1 MSPSTPFI
9 TADGQIDTAQVL
21 AEAIPIAKLIVL
33 VVAVALVPALFVF
46 TLGGSSPVG
55 IVFLIAMQF
64 VLAVGGAIV
73 LMYVVT
79 RAIQL
84 AER

>member
-33 VVAVALVPALFVF
+33 VVAVALVPALLVF

-55 IVFLIAMQF
+55 IVFVILMQF

-73 LMYVVT
+73 LMYVIT

-84 AER
+84 ADR